1 MKRLLILSVAFFMLI
16 QVCSL
21 AQNVGINDDG
31 SNPDNSAMLD
41 VQSTDKGMLISRMTE
56 AQRDAIALPAEG
68 LMIYQ
73 TDGTAG
79 FYYYNVTVWTAVGG
93 SSSSNHYLGE
103 EYLGDIIFY
112 LYIGSD

>member
-1 MKRLLILSVAFFMLI
+1 
-16 QVCSL
+16 
-21 AQNVGINDDG
+21 VGINDDG
-31 SNPDNSAMLD
+31 STPDNSAMLD
-41 VQSTDKGMLISRMTE
+41 ISSTSKGLLIPRMTQAE
-56 AQRDAIALPAEG
+56 RDAIGSPAEG

-79 FYYYNVTVWTAVGG
+79 FYYYNGTVWTAVGG